1 LLHLG
6 LLKLFHFSLLS
17 LPSLVL
23 LLLGC
28 LQERRVLDEQRSG
41 LIDELR
47 NRVAVL
53 IAV

>member
-1 LLHLG
+1 LLLLG
-6 LLKLFHFSLLS
+6 QLKLFNFPLLS

-28 LQERRVLDEQRSG
+28 LQERRVLDEQRPG

-53 IAV
+53 IEV